1 MSPFSPK
8 NSLVQKNTKP
18 KGSLFQI
25 LGPVTLL
32 KRTAYVT
39 KAKEY

>member
-25 LGPVTLL
+25 LGPVTLPEADSL
-32 KRTAYVT
+32 RH
-39 KAKEY
+39 